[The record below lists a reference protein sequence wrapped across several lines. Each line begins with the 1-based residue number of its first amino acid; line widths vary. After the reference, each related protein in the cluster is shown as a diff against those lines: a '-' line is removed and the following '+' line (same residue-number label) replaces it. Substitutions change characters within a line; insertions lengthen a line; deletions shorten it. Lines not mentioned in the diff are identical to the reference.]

1 MSDKEWL
8 DRLLLAHRAYG
19 PSVEVD
25 TFVKWVFK
33 QYGMIY
39 TENKE

>member
-8 DRLLLAHRAYG
+8 EKILLAYKSYG

-25 TFVKWVFK
+25 DFIKWLYK
-33 QYGMIY
+33 QYGIAY
-39 TENKE
+39 PS